1 MDYPT
6 HTHKNPDPNPNPDP
20 LPTSSDTT
28 PLTFLPINQ
37 PSSPGPQRARRG
49 YQSCDTCREK
59 KKLCV
64 TDPGGATCRRCQ
76 GEGRVCR
83 TTVARKRRRIRSSV
97 GVEGLVGLQ
106 GQQQEQVQDQVQEQ
120 VQVQEQPR
128 RASVEIQ
135 VGRGTARVSTPSR
148 GASTKERILSTH
160 LLDAS
165 DALDLIAVAGS
176 KENIDAGRLN
186 EPQLRNVDAQP
197 RPSHGGSSCGWK
209 QFFLVKRGIVRAD
222 EAVEYLDFYLSM
234 LWHLFPVVPQY
245 YSSPDR
251 YTELAATEPVLT
263 VALIALASRYHILS
277 GYNGTARSGRVHW
290 RTWPWVQKLFQSSMW
305 GSSGM
310 RSYGAIAALLLFVEW
325 HPKAINSPE
334 DFISDRGEL
343 ELFEPNYQ
351 SDGDAQT
358 RPSIPERLNLVATAM
373 LLSSA
378 IALAQEIGCFDDHT
392 HEATPGAALNHEW
405 TRILRTFLRL
415 TDESLALRLRLE
427 PQLSNA
433 QDLADHIPSNMVGDP
448 HWESGVELGIH
459 MRKARELLR
468 SWRKGEAG
476 SGAGVPLGAWEGFRR
491 GLDRWKRQREFSNE
505 DRELPLRSACLD
517 IEYYYIRLC
526 GLSPAAHIFERQ
538 AMDTSLSQFV
548 DDATAASVDMLHCV
562 LHRLAP
568 TGAFKYA
575 GVKIWL
581 SIVCAALYLLK
592 ITLKTEDRLDR
603 SSARIQLILRVVD
616 SIKQNSPDDVHM
628 AQRYAAL
635 LEILV
640 NAALKSCA
648 GEREPAQQNE
658 EITPSYQ
665 HYNTAGGIDDG
676 LDLTGDWIYGSEF
689 WDSLPDMVG
698 LNSVSNLFLNG
709 E

>member
-1 MDYPT
+1 MDNPNPT
-6 HTHKNPDPNPNPDP
+6 HKDPDP
-20 LPTSSDTT
+20 LPTPSDTNSI
-28 PLTFLPINQ
+28 TFLPINQ
-37 PSSPGPQRARRG
+37 PASPDSQRARRG
-49 YQSCDTCREK
+49 YQSCDNCREK
-59 KKLCV
+59 KKRCV
-64 TDPGGATCRRCQ
+64 TDPGEVSCRRCVE
-76 GEGRVCR
+76 EGRGCA
-83 TTVARKRRRIRSSV
+83 TTFARKKRKIRSSNFMGTEGVQV
-97 GVEGLVGLQ
+97 GSGEP
-106 GQQQEQVQDQVQEQ
+106 ERVQDQEL
-120 VQVQEQPR
+120 PR
-128 RASVEIQ
+128 LGSFGVGGEVASI
-135 VGRGTARVSTPSR
+135 PSPSH

-176 KENIDAGRLN
+176 KENIDEGRLRS
-186 EPQLRNVDAQP
+186 EPQLQGADTRP
-197 RPSHGGSSCGWK
+197 RPPDGSSSCGWK
-209 QFFLVKRGIVRAD
+209 QFFLVKRGIVRPD
-222 EAVEYLDFYLSM
+222 EAVEYLDFYFSM
-234 LWHLFPVVPQY
+234 LWHLFPVVPQFY
-245 YSSPDR
+245 ASPDR
-251 YTELAATEPVLT
+251 YAALAATEPVLT
-263 VALIALASRYHILS
+263 VALTALSSRYHILS
-277 GYNGTARSGRVHW
+277 GYNGTARSERIHW
-290 RTWPWVQKLFQSSMW
+290 RTWPWVQKLFQSSIW

-343 ELFEPNYQ
+343 ELFEPHYQ
-351 SDGDAQT
+351 SDGDSQS
-358 RPSIPERLNLVATAM
+358 RPSIPERLNLVATAYRSNKMSWM

-378 IALAQEIGCFDDHT
+378 IALAQEIGCFDEYIHDQT
-392 HEATPGAALNHEW
+392 EASALKHEW

-433 QDLADHIPSNMVGDP
+433 QDLADHIPTSMVGDS
-448 HWESGVELGIH
+448 HWESAVELGIH

-468 SWRKGEAG
+468 SWRKSEAG
-476 SGAGVPLGAWEGFRR
+476 SGAGVPLGAWESFRR

-505 DRELPLRSACLD
+505 DRELPFQSACLD
-517 IEYYYIRLC
+517 VEYYYIRLC

-538 AMDTSLSQFV
+538 GMDTSLSQFA
-548 DDATAASVDMLHCV
+548 DDATTASGDMLHCV
-562 LHRLAP
+562 LHDLAP

-592 ITLKTEDRLDR
+592 ITLKTEDRLGR
-603 SSARIQLILRVVD
+603 SSPRIQLILRVVD
-616 SIKQNSPDDVHM
+616 SIKENSPDDVHM

-635 LEILV
+635 LEIFV

-648 GEREPAQQNE
+648 GEREPVQLNERISPLYQQYHP
-658 EITPSYQ
+658 T
-665 HYNTAGGIDDG
+665 GIVEDG

-698 LNSVSNLFLNG
+698 LNSVSNLFLAG

>member
-1 MDYPT
+1 MDQPSQ
-6 HTHKNPDPNPNPDP
+6 KES
-20 LPTSSDTT
+20 LPTPSDSHSI
-28 PLTFLPINQ
+28 TFLPVNR
-37 PSSPGPQRARRG
+37 PGSPDTQRARRG
-49 YQSCDTCREK
+49 YQSCDNCREK
-59 KKLCV
+59 KKRCV
-64 TDPGGATCRRCQ
+64 TGQGDTACRRCQ
-76 GEGRVCR
+76 EESRVCL
-83 TTVARKRRRIRSSV
+83 TTHQRKKRKLRPSMGAES
-97 GVEGLVGLQ
+97 LLDLQ
-106 GQQQEQVQDQVQEQ
+106 EHPPPRPPPHSFEAAQV
-120 VQVQEQPR
+120 
-128 RASVEIQ
+128 
-135 VGRGTARVSTPSR
+135 PSPNR
-148 GASTKERILSTH
+148 GATTKERILSTH

-176 KENIDAGRLN
+176 KENIDEGRLRR
-186 EPQLRNVDAQP
+186 EPRGPDEQQP
-197 RPSHGGSSCGWK
+197 RPPGSSSSGWQ
-209 QFFLVKRGIVRAD
+209 QFFLVKRGIVRAE
-222 EAVEYLDFYLSM
+222 EAVEYLDFYFSM

-245 YSSPDR
+245 YVVADR
-251 YTELAATEPVLT
+251 YTSLAIAEPVLT
-263 VALIALASRYHILS
+263 IALIALSSRYHILS
-277 GYNGTARSGRVHW
+277 GYNGPARSERIHW

-310 RSYGAIAALLLFVEW
+310 RSYGAVAALLLFVEW

-351 SDGDAQT
+351 SDNSQT
-358 RPSIPERLNLVATAM
+358 RPSIPERLNLVATAYRSNKMSWM

-378 IALAQEIGCFDDHT
+378 IALAQEIGCFDDQACGQT
-392 HEATPGAALNHEW
+392 EGFPLSQEW

-427 PQLSNA
+427 TQLANVSGM
-433 QDLADHIPSNMVGDP
+433 DLADHIPSSMVGDP
-448 HWESGVELGIH
+448 HWESGVELGLH

-468 SWRKGEAG
+468 SWRKSESG
-476 SGAGVPLGAWEGFRR
+476 SGANVPLGAWEGFRR

-505 DRELPLRSACLD
+505 DGQLPLRSACLD

-526 GLSPAAHIFERQ
+526 GLSPAAHMFERQ
-538 AMDTSLSQFV
+538 AELEASLSQFA
-548 DDATAASVDMLHCV
+548 DDATAASIDMLHCV
-562 LHRLAP
+562 LHSLAP

-592 ITLKTEDRLDR
+592 ITIKTEDRVD
-603 SSARIQLILRVVD
+603 SSSPRIRLILSVVD
-616 SIKQNSPDDVHM
+616 TIKENSPDDVHM

-648 GEREPAQQNE
+648 GEPARPRENS
-658 EITPSYQ
+658 PSLPRYS
-665 HYNTAGGIDDG
+665 TIGLEDGIDPA
-676 LDLTGDWIYGSEF
+676 GDWIYGSEF

-698 LNSVSNLFLNG
+698 LNSVSNLFLPG